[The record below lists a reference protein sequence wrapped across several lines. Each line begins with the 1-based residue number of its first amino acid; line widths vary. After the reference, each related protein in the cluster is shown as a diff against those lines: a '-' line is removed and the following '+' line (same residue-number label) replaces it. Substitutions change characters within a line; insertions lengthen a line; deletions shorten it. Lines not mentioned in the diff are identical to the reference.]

1 MFANARGGWA
11 MASGT
16 GKGAHDR
23 DADIFISYQR
33 DTADKAKRL
42 AEALRRDNRDV
53 FIDLKLSSDANWRS
67 EIEHKLTRARC
78 VVAVWSKKAATSGWV
93 NYEAFRAQQEGK
105 LVAVTFDPIKG
116 EELPRWLTDQQIT
129 SLRDWKNPEQLHDGW
144 LKVSRAVH
152 AKCGKLPDYRFKG
165 WLGGGPIH
173 ERVTSLAFHPTEDAR
188 LISTGSEGAAALW
201 LCTNAEQSRGKS
213 GARESREGGE
223 TRVETPKP
231 QSEYS
236 RNSVWRS
243 QFSPT
248 GDRIVLACRDGVARV
263 YNWLIERPLLE
274 LPHTELCG
282 GTPMAFTKRG
292 GGNLRDGVQDA
303 CFLPNGNIVTVG
315 GYYAVTWD
323 SEGKPLRSEP
333 TSMPD
338 GARAIVVRSLYCDV
352 LEGVI
357 LGDRLGKVRVLDPEV
372 GEIGYQIDDR
382 EDNANVHL
390 GLGRTLVE
398 GMPADGVLAIV
409 SESAIDSDIKFHYW
423 NTLPGRKIGAFA
435 EARPGVVS
443 IDTPPIRGIAM
454 HPTAPVIAIASNAVQ
469 PKLYDYQMIEEL
481 PLERKKGWHDG
492 AVTSVAFSPS
502 GKFLAAG
509 SEDGRVSIWEN
520 HARVF

>member
-1 MFANARGGWA
+1 MPIGGRGG
-11 MASGT
+11 GV
-16 GKGAHDR
+16 DR

-33 DTADKAKRL
+33 DTADKAKKL

-53 FIDLKLSSDANWRS
+53 FIDLKLSSDANWRAD
-67 EIEHKLTRARC
+67 IERKLSRSRC
-78 VVAVWSKKAATSGWV
+78 VVAVWSKKAAASGWV

-105 LVAVTFDPIKG
+105 LVAVTFDQIKPN
-116 EELPRWLTDQQIT
+116 ELPSWLTDQQIT
-129 SLRDWKNPEQLHDGW
+129 SLRDWKDKDHIEHSGW
-144 LKVSRAVH
+144 LNISRAVH

-165 WLGGGPIH
+165 WLGGGIVH
-173 ERVTSLAFHPTEDAR
+173 ERVTSLTFHPTEDGR
-188 LISTGSEGAAALW
+188 LVSTGSEGAAALW
-201 LCTNAEQSRGKS
+201 LATMAEPTRGKAS
-213 GARESREGGE
+213 DTRSGGE

-231 QSEYS
+231 QTEYS
-236 RNSVWRS
+236 KNSIWRS
-243 QFSPT
+243 QFSRA

-263 YNWLIERPLLE
+263 YNWLLERPLLE
-274 LPHTELCG
+274 LPHTKICG
-282 GTPMAFTKRG
+282 GTEMAFTKRG

-315 GYYAVTWD
+315 GYFAVTWD
-323 SEGKPLRSEP
+323 AEGRPLRSEP

-338 GARAIVVRSLYCDV
+338 GAKAIVVRSLYCDV

-357 LGDRLGKVRVLDPEV
+357 LGDRLGKVRVLDADV

-390 GLGRTLVE
+390 ALGRTLVD

-435 EARPGVVS
+435 EARPDVVS
-443 IDTPPIRGIAM
+443 IDTPPIRGIAI

-469 PKLYDYQMIEEL
+469 PKLFDHQMIEEL
-481 PLERKKGWHDG
+481 PLERKRGWHDG
-492 AVTSVAFSPS
+492 AVTTVAFSPS

-509 SEDGRVSIWEN
+509 SEDGRISIWEN
-520 HARVF
+520 HARAF

>member
-1 MFANARGGWA
+1 
-11 MASGT
+11 MAIGA
-16 GKGAHDR
+16 GKGGGHDR

-33 DTADKAKRL
+33 DTADRARKL

-53 FIDLKLSSDANWRS
+53 FIDLKLSSDANWRA

-152 AKCGKLPDYRFKG
+152 SKCGKLPDYRFKG

-173 ERVTSLAFHPTEDAR
+173 ERVCSLAFHPTEDAR
-188 LISTGSEGAAALW
+188 LISTGSEGSAALW

-213 GARESREGGE
+213 GARESSDRGE

-236 RNSVWRS
+236 RNSIWRS

-263 YNWLIERPLLE
+263 YNWLLERPLLE
-274 LPHTELCG
+274 LPHTEVCG

-315 GYYAVTWD
+315 GYFAVTWD
-323 SEGKPLRSEP
+323 SEGKPLRSQP

-338 GARAIVVRSLYCDV
+338 GARAIVVRALYCDV

-357 LGDRLGKVRVLDPEV
+357 VGDRLGKVRVLDPDV

-423 NTLPGRKIGAFA
+423 NTLPGRKMGAFA

-443 IDTPPIRGIAM
+443 IDTPPIRGVAM

-469 PKLYDYQMIEEL
+469 PKLFDYQMIEEL

-492 AVTSVAFSPS
+492 AVTSVAFSPT

-520 HARVF
+520 QARVF